1 MYFSRRGE
9 KLSAKW
15 PCGVCQRDC
24 KDGCVIECESCQKW
38 HHIECEHLP
47 KTNFD
52 QLSKINDPYICVA
65 CRSKEGLFDY
75 DASLLRLASS
85 TKIPDL
91 KRKRVHKINDS
102 VSATER
108 DIALKEKASKSLINC
123 AQREALI
130 IPDIAK
136 SHNPTTVDTLPID
149 YAARSIME
157 KCDISG
163 YIPGLASGDGNC
175 LFNAVS
181 TGILGNESLSTE
193 LRVRC
198 TIEMAINGLKYTDN
212 MGDLILVSR
221 DYVDSLFQFIIC
233 SFL

>member
-1 MYFSRRGE
+1 MNPVRSGIT
-9 KLSAKW
+9 LSVNICLKRILIN
-15 PCGVCQRDC
+15 C
-24 KDGCVIECESCQKW
+24 
-38 HHIECEHLP
+38 P
-47 KTNFD
+47 KST
-52 QLSKINDPYICVA
+52 IHICVA

-91 KRKRVHKINDS
+91 KRKRVRKINDS

-149 YAARSIME
+149 
-157 KCDISG
+157 
-163 YIPGLASGDGNC
+163 
-175 LFNAVS
+175 
-181 TGILGNESLSTE
+181 
-193 LRVRC
+193 
-198 TIEMAINGLKYTDN
+198 
-212 MGDLILVSR
+212 
-221 DYVDSLFQFIIC
+221 
-233 SFL
+233 